1 MKIPVNTFLFFFV
14 FLLIQLSAHNQI
26 QAQPQPQP
34 QLQSKTIKTQDLL
47 NSFTNNIK
55 SKSSVKM
62 EFEMITSSGNY
73 KGSVVASGS
82 AYKME
87 NNELELFCD
96 GETKWIVNHPAK
108 EISIFHHDPGHTD
121 IVENPMGF
129 FGSLDKGYTFS
140 EKSSLDNKGLYIIEL
155 KPKNKH
161 TAYKTITLG
170 IEPGSYNPGLVR
182 YTAKDN
188 TVYTIIISKFT
199 SSGQPSAP
207 FSFRLSEPYPSGYF
221 VNDLR

>member
-14 FLLIQLSAHNQI
+14 FLLIQVSAHTQI
-26 QAQPQPQP
+26 QAQA
-34 QLQSKTIKTQDLL
+34 KTLKTQDLL

-55 SKSSVKM
+55 SKSLVTM
-62 EFEMITSSGNY
+62 EFEMISGSGSY
-73 KGSVVASGS
+73 KGSVVASGG

-96 GETKWIVNHPAK
+96 GENKWIVNHSGK

-129 FGSLDKGYTFS
+129 FVSLDKGYTFS

-170 IEPGSYNPGLVR
+170 IEPGSYNPRQVR

-199 SSGQPSAP
+199 SSGQPLAP
-207 FSFRLSEPYPSGYF
+207 SSFRLAEPYPSGYF
-221 VNDLR
+221 INDLR

>member
-14 FLLIQLSAHNQI
+14 FLLIQVSAHTQI
-26 QAQPQPQP
+26 QAQA
-34 QLQSKTIKTQDLL
+34 KTLKTQDLL

-55 SKSSVKM
+55 SKSLVTM
-62 EFEMITSSGNY
+62 EFEMMFGSGSY
-73 KGSVVASGS
+73 KGSVVASGG

-96 GETKWIVNHPAK
+96 SETKWIVNHSGK

-170 IEPGSYNPGLVR
+170 IEPGSYNPRQVR

-199 SSGQPSAP
+199 SSGQPLAP
-207 FSFRLSEPYPSGYF
+207 SSFRLAEPYPSGYF
-221 VNDLR
+221 INDLR

>member
-14 FLLIQLSAHNQI
+14 FLLIQVSAHTQI
-26 QAQPQPQP
+26 QAQA
-34 QLQSKTIKTQDLL
+34 KTLKTQDLL

-55 SKSSVKM
+55 SKASVTM
-62 EFEMITSSGNY
+62 EFEMISGSGSYN
-73 KGSVVASGS
+73 GSVVASGG

-96 GETKWIVNHPAK
+96 GETKWIVNHSGK

-129 FGSLDKGYTFS
+129 FGTIDKGYTFS

-170 IEPGSYNPGLVR
+170 IEPGSYNPRQVR

-199 SSGQPSAP
+199 SSGQPLAP
-207 FSFRLSEPYPSGYF
+207 SSFRLAEPYPSGYF
-221 VNDLR
+221 INDLR

>member
-1 MKIPVNTFLFFFV
+1 
-14 FLLIQLSAHNQI
+14 
-26 QAQPQPQP
+26 
-34 QLQSKTIKTQDLL
+34 
-47 NSFTNNIK
+47 
-55 SKSSVKM
+55 M
-62 EFEMITSSGNY
+62 EFEMISGSGSYN
-73 KGSVVASGS
+73 GSVVASGG

-96 GETKWIVNHPAK
+96 GETKWIVNHSGK

-129 FGSLDKGYTFS
+129 FGSIDKGYTFS

-170 IEPGSYNPGLVR
+170 IEPGSFNPRLVK
-182 YTAKDN
+182 YTSKDN

-199 SSGQPSAP
+199 SSNQPLTPS
-207 FSFRLSEPYPSGYF
+207 SFRLPEPYPSGYF
-221 VNDLR
+221 INDLR

>member
-1 MKIPVNTFLFFFV
+1 
-14 FLLIQLSAHNQI
+14 
-26 QAQPQPQP
+26 
-34 QLQSKTIKTQDLL
+34 
-47 NSFTNNIK
+47 
-55 SKSSVKM
+55 M
-62 EFEMITSSGNY
+62 EFEMISGSGSY
-73 KGSVVASGS
+73 KGSVVASGG

-96 GETKWIVNHPAK
+96 GENKWIVNHSGK

-129 FGSLDKGYTFS
+129 FVSLDKGYTFS

-170 IEPGSYNPGLVR
+170 IEPGSYNPRQVR

-199 SSGQPSAP
+199 SSGQPLAP
-207 FSFRLSEPYPSGYF
+207 SSFRLAEPYPSGYF
-221 VNDLR
+221 INDLR

>member
-1 MKIPVNTFLFFFV
+1 M
-14 FLLIQLSAHNQI
+14 SAHTQI
-26 QAQPQPQP
+26 QAQA
-34 QLQSKTIKTQDLL
+34 KTLKTQDLL

-55 SKSSVKM
+55 SMSLVTM
-62 EFEMITSSGNY
+62 EFEMISGSGSYN
-73 KGSVVASGS
+73 GSVVASGG

-96 GETKWIVNHPAK
+96 GETKWIVNHSGK
-108 EISIFHHDPGHTD
+108 EISIFHHDPNHTD

-129 FGSLDKGYTFS
+129 FGSIDKGYIFS
-140 EKSSLDNKGLYIIEL
+140 EKSSLDNKGLYTIEL

-170 IEPGSYNPGLVR
+170 IEPGSFNPRLVR

-199 SSGQPSAP
+199 SSGQPLAP
-207 FSFRLSEPYPSGYF
+207 SSFRLAEPYPSGYF
-221 VNDLR
+221 INDLR

>member
-1 MKIPVNTFLFFFV
+1 
-14 FLLIQLSAHNQI
+14 
-26 QAQPQPQP
+26 
-34 QLQSKTIKTQDLL
+34 
-47 NSFTNNIK
+47 
-55 SKSSVKM
+55 M
-62 EFEMITSSGNY
+62 EFEMISGSGSYN
-73 KGSVVASGS
+73 GSVVASGG

-96 GETKWIVNHPAK
+96 GETKWIVNHSGK

-170 IEPGSYNPGLVR
+170 IEPGSYNPRQVR

-199 SSGQPSAP
+199 SSGQPLAP
-207 FSFRLSEPYPSGYF
+207 SSFRLAEPYPSGYF
-221 VNDLR
+221 INDLR